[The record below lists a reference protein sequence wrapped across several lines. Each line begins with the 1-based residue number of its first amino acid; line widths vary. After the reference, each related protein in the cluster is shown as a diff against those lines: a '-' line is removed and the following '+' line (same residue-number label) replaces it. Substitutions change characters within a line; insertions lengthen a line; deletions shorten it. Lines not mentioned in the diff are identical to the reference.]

1 MVHAPE
7 NTLAAFRKAWEEGA
21 DGVECDVHISRDGA
35 IMVHHDATL
44 WRITGLPVKIA
55 DSTRDELE
63 RYDVGV
69 WKGPEWAQQR
79 IPTLEDVLKETP
91 AGRVLYIEIKCG
103 PHVVRILEE
112 MARQAVVTPER
123 VRWIGFDL
131 DTMAAVKKAMPQFEV
146 LLNIEP
152 EEYEGNRAP
161 AERILK
167 TVREA
172 GLDGVGAGIK
182 RVDETALSLWKSSGL
197 DLFAWTVKDAKT
209 AARLREL
216 EIEAAAADCPAMLRR
231 WLQTG

>member
-44 WRITGLPVKIA
+44 WRITGFPVKIA
-55 DSTRDELE
+55 SSTRDELE

-69 WKGPEWAQQR
+69 WKGPEWTHER

-91 AGRVLYIEIKCG
+91 PGRVLYVEIKCG
-103 PHVVRILEE
+103 PDVVRIFEE
-112 MARQAVVTPER
+112 MDRQVIVTPER
-123 VRWIGFDL
+123 VRWIGFCL
-131 DTMAAVKKAMPQFEV
+131 ETMAVVKQAMPRFQV
-146 LLNIEP
+146 LLNVEP
-152 EEYEGNRAP
+152 EEYEGNNDRT
-161 AERILK
+161 ERILEVIRK
-167 TVREA
+167 A
-172 GLDGVGAGIK
+172 NLDGVGAGI
-182 RVDETALSLWKSSGL
+182 RRFDEAALMRWKSAGL
-197 DLFAWTVKDAKT
+197 NLFAWTVKDAKT